1 MYILGIQ
8 VYCPTTSYSLQVS
21 VHNNQKARFK
31 DENRIR
37 NPTKTHKKLD
47 IDGNEE
53 SSRVIIS
60 LTNAA
65 SAHLGVREKEGGGKR
80 GREETPPPIVVLCKG
95 TPCAAHGT
103 HPATPSKR
111 GKHAKL
117 NRSQKES
124 VENQAFSSARI
135 LASKSR
141 HTTQKNARPETQ
153 ERALPITQPH
163 SLCEQDKAPSRDHL
177 RPPCPHLHYQ
187 PPSWALRDPS

>member
-65 SAHLGVREKEGGGKR
+65 SAHLGVREKEGWGGGGEEGKR
-80 GREETPPPIVVLCKG
+80 RNPPTHSRAVQRHALCCTWHPPSHPFQTRETCKTESKPEGIRREPGLFVRSHSSIQVPPHHTKERQARDARTCV
-95 TPCAAHGT
+95 AN
-103 HPATPSKR
+103 HPA
-111 GKHAKL
+111 A
-117 NRSQKES
+117 
-124 VENQAFSSARI
+124 
-135 LASKSR
+135 
-141 HTTQKNARPETQ
+141 
-153 ERALPITQPH
+153 
-163 SLCEQDKAPSRDHL
+163 
-177 RPPCPHLHYQ
+177 
-187 PPSWALRDPS
+187 